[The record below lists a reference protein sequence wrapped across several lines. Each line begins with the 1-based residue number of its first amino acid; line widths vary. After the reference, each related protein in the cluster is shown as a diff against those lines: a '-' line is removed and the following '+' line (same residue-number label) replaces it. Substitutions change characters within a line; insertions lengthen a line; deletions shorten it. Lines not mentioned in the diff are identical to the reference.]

1 MQKRTANVNSIYTTS
16 IVFSSIFNIGDTT
29 LLDQHSKAIAVQKEA
44 AVFTEADKL
53 SFQDYSLFKQK
64 ANVPP
69 RKHAVHLNA
78 FHHSKTIN
86 VQNVSII
93 GVSQS
98 SVFQVGS
105 INNISSE
112 ARIKHF
118 RKLKA
123 RQ

>member
-16 IVFSSIFNIGDTT
+16 IAFSSIFNIGDTSS
-29 LLDQHSKAIAVQKEA
+29 LDQHSRAIAVQKEGA
-44 AVFTEADKL
+44 IFTKEDKL
-53 SFQDYSLFKQK
+53 SFQDYSLFKQE
-64 ANVPP
+64 ANIPQ
-69 RKHAVHLNA
+69 RKQAVHLST
-78 FHHSKTIN
+78 FHHSKDIN
-86 VQNVSII
+86 VQNVNII

-105 INNISSE
+105 INNIASE